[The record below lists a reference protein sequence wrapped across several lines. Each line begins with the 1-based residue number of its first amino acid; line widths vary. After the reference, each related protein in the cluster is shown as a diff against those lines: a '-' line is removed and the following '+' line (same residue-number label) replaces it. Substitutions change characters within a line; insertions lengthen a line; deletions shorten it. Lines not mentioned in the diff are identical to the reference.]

1 MGNTGKVFM
10 NGRSQAVRLPV
21 DYRFNS
27 KEVYIRKNEKTGEVI
42 LTEKPDNWDSF
53 FALAD
58 TTSEAN
64 GFLVDRQDGPPQERD
79 L

>member
-1 MGNTGKVFM
+1 MSDTGKVFM

-21 DYRFNS
+21 DYRFNT
-27 KEVYIRKNEKTGEVI
+27 KEVYIRKNEETGEVI
-42 LTEKPDNWDSF
+42 LTEKPEGWTGF

-58 TTSEAN
+58 KTSGAKD
-64 GFLVDRQDGPPQERD
+64 FLLDRQDEVAQVRD